1 MEKILKTTA
10 SISGGV
16 IFMFF
21 IEGLVSLGAAFDFEK
36 YTAFTWVVQAVF
48 LVFVISFFV
57 YLSIEND
64 KHDK

>member
-10 SISGGV
+10 SISAGI

-21 IEGLVSLGAAFDFEK
+21 IECLVSSGRAFDFEK
-36 YTAFTWVVQAVF
+36 YTAFTWVVQGVF
-48 LVFVISFFV
+48 LVFVISFSA

-64 KHDK
+64 NHSK